1 MATSAGLN
9 VLLDASS
16 FVANVSATCFVFMV
30 GWFRSTLLKSGVFFS
45 GRTFSI
51 AGPQRR
57 EVFFLVAH
65 FQWQTL
71 RHVRR
76 APQDAAKRFQVAQGW
91 RQSLNKR
98 IVLSGHAFVSA
109 PSERG
114 NVVVFF
120 WSSIFFVGTCLP
132 LMVFFVFLIRHLR
145 CTLPNAGMFFSGRA
159 FSVTTFTRRYV
170 FPVEYVF
177 GSRLLPVDF
186 F

>member
-1 MATSAGLN
+1 MDTPEGRIFFLVAHFWCWTFKVGRICLWSRIFSGDLCRSQCFAGCEFFCSKCFRHMLCIHGW
-9 VLLDASS
+9 VVSVDAPEI
-16 FVANVSATCFVFMV
+16 
-30 GWFRSTLLKSGVFFS
+30 RSVFFWS
-45 GRTFSI
+45 HIFDSRASMTRS
-51 AGPQRR
+51 
-57 EVFFLVAH
+57 VFFLLAH

-120 WSSIFFVGTCLP
+120 LVEHFFCRKLSSADGFFC
-132 LMVFFVFLIRHLR
+132 I
-145 CTLPNAGMFFSGRA
+145 S
-159 FSVTTFTRRYV
+159 
-170 FPVEYVF
+170 
-177 GSRLLPVDF
+177 D
-186 F
+186 